1 MGIVCQWLA
10 DATQMSVVTGPTEA
24 TALGNALVQWLAN
37 GDLASLTEGRDL
49 VKSFSNSKHY
59 SPKQSPETWLP
70 LIGAYA

>member
-1 MGIVCQWLA
+1 
-10 DATQMSVVTGPTEA
+10 
-24 TALGNALVQWLAN
+24 LGNALVQWLTN